1 MFCKLQGLSVV
12 VNSNLN
18 YFKNDDCAIDL
29 NLKNQS
35 LGYPQGWCYS
45 NLNLFLMFLQI
56 KPKIRID
63 RLSNTQ

>member
-1 MFCKLQGLSVV
+1 MVF
-12 VNSNLN
+12 NSNLN
-18 YFKNDDCAIDL
+18 YFKNDGCVIDL

-35 LGYPQGWCYS
+35 LGYPQGWFYS

-56 KPKIRID
+56 KPKMRID